1 MTMEDTTWEQRLRA
15 LTHVLTSPTV
25 TPTLHSQFFIATQIP
40 CYLNWD
46 YPPILCSNPSL
57 LKRWGFSFF
66 LKRILTMG
74 IPQTSW
80 RSKCPFQQPPPL
92 ILAEGV
98 EEARWGKEERK
109 AYVRKRLARKTLG
122 RNVNPLIPIAIPNLL
137 LLSLMI
143 WNPFRSQDDWQQFL
157 LLCVG
162 IDHSFNVHLIMKRV
176 SNLSPQF
183 CISSFSLSIIKTL
196 HIFIKVYNLST

>member
-1 MTMEDTTWEQRLRA
+1 MEDTTWEQKLQA
-15 LTHVLTSPTV
+15 LTHILTNPTT

-57 LKRWGFSFF
+57 LKKWEFSFF
-66 LKRILTMG
+66 LKRVFTMG
-74 IPQTSW
+74 IPKTSW

-98 EEARWGKEERK
+98 EEAQWGVEQRK
-109 AYVRKRLARKTLG
+109 SYVRKRLARKPLG
-122 RNVNPLIPIAIPNLL
+122 TYVNPLVPILLPNIL

-143 WNPFRSQDDWQQFL
+143 WNPFSYLDW
-157 LLCVG
+157 
-162 IDHSFNVHLIMKRV
+162 
-176 SNLSPQF
+176 
-183 CISSFSLSIIKTL
+183 
-196 HIFIKVYNLST
+196 

>member
-1 MTMEDTTWEQRLRA
+1 MSMEDTTWEQKLQA
-15 LTHVLTSPTV
+15 LTHILTNPTT

-57 LKRWGFSFF
+57 LKKWEFSFF
-66 LKRILTMG
+66 LKRVFTMG
-74 IPQTSW
+74 IPKTSW

-98 EEARWGKEERK
+98 EEAQWGVEQRK
-109 AYVRKRLARKTLG
+109 SYVRKRLARKPLG
-122 RNVNPLIPIAIPNLL
+122 TYVNPLVPILLPNIL

-143 WNPFRSQDDWQQFL
+143 WNPFSYLD
-157 LLCVG
+157 
-162 IDHSFNVHLIMKRV
+162 
-176 SNLSPQF
+176 
-183 CISSFSLSIIKTL
+183 
-196 HIFIKVYNLST
+196 